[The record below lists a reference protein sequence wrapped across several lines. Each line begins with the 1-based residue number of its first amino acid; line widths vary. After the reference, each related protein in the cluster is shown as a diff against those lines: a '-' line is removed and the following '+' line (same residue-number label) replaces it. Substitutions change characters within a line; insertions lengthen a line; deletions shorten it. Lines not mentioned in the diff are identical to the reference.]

1 MMALRLNES
10 NLITEILESIPTK
23 DSEYLSWFLCI
34 EKQDS
39 FMYLYSMFYY
49 S

>member
-23 DSEYLSWFLCI
+23 DSKYLSF
-34 EKQDS
+34 
-39 FMYLYSMFYY
+39 
-49 S
+49 